1 MAGGGGEDLTGSGTK
16 RRYEILRRSQGG
28 SRLHGKPIS
37 PQVMDE
43 GADGHLFRF
52 VTIPYFDKPEF
63 IDVEKEER

>member
-1 MAGGGGEDLTGSGTK
+1 
-16 RRYEILRRSQGG
+16 
-28 SRLHGKPIS
+28 
-37 PQVMDE
+37 MDE